1 MANGKGGI
9 GSMHKVLFDGRP
21 LSDMHSRDRGIG
33 VFARSLLRSL
43 APLKELNVV
52 ALVRPDTETPP
63 GITRVEIRRLDEHRL
78 TVLEHRLRL
87 SWEIRHND
95 ADVFHSPALEPPIRC
110 PVPWLQTIHDVTPL
124 VYDHPF
130 FRQERH
136 HWERVFRR
144 MRDATTIVS
153 VSRYS
158 ADAAIRTLG
167 LEPRRVFVVPNGV
180 DPTFRPPA
188 QRRESDPPYV
198 LYVGVYGPH
207 KGYAEAFELVSE
219 LARRGYPHRLKIVG
233 TLNPWREQEIA
244 RLLDH
249 CEHPD
254 RVELMGFVTNDELR
268 ALYEG
273 ASVLVVTSRCEGF
286 GLPAV
291 EAMATGTPVV
301 AFDNTA
307 LPEVIGEGGVLV
319 PDGDVTSMVNECAS
333 LIDDPSRAHELSARG
348 IDRAKAFDWAVA
360 ARRYAELYRETA
372 SRSSR

>member
-1 MANGKGGI
+1 MTR
-9 GSMHKVLFDGRP
+9 VLFDGRP
-21 LSDMHSRDRGIG
+21 LSDVHSRHRGIG
-33 VFARSLLRSL
+33 VFVRSLLSNL
-43 APLKELNVV
+43 AGIPWLTVRT
-52 ALVRPDTETPP
+52 LVDPSTEVPE
-63 GITRVEIRRLDEHRL
+63 GIRTMPVRRLHEHRL

-87 SWEIRHND
+87 SWEIRRSA

-110 PVPWLQTIHDVTPL
+110 PIPWLQTLHDVTPL

-130 FRQERH
+130 FRQERR

-144 MRDATTIVS
+144 MRDASTIVA

-158 ADAAIRTLG
+158 ADAAIRMLG

-180 DPTFRPPA
+180 DPIFRPPA

-219 LARRGYPHRLKIVG
+219 LARRGYPHRLKVVG
-233 TLNPWREQEIA
+233 TLNPWREREIA
-244 RLLDH
+244 RLLDR

-254 RVELMGFVTNDELR
+254 RVDLLGFVTNDELR
-268 ALYEG
+268 AQYEG
-273 ASVLVVTSRCEGF
+273 ASALVVTSRSEGF

-291 EAMATGTPVV
+291 EAMATGTPVL

-307 LPEVIGEGGVLV
+307 LREVIGEGGVLV
-319 PDGDVTSMVNECAS
+319 PDGDVTSMVNECAAV
-333 LIDDPSRAHELSARG
+333 IDDASHARSLSARG
-348 IDRAKAFDWAVA
+348 IDRAKAFDWAIVA
-360 ARRYAELYRETA
+360 GRYAELYRETA